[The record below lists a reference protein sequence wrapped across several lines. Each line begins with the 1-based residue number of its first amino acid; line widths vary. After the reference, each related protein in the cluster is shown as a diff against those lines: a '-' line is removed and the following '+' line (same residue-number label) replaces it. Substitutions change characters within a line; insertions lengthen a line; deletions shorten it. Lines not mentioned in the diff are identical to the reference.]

1 MKTLKKIALT
11 LVIIGA
17 INWGLIGLFQF
28 DLVAAIFGGQ
38 DGALA
43 RVIYTLVG
51 LSGLVCLSILFDP
64 MTETSKDLDTGK
76 NRTMRTNNVQYG
88 TEFGEET
95 DLTNSYNSSLQDS
108 DKDQDPLNR
117 KE

>member
-1 MKTLKKIALT
+1 METLKRIALA

-17 INWGLIGLFQF
+17 INWGLIGFFQF

-43 RVIYTLVG
+43 RIIYALVG
-51 LSGLVCLSILFDP
+51 LSGLYCITMLFAP
-64 MTETSKDLDTGK
+64 MDETDDVTDTGRV
-76 NRTMRTNNVQYG
+76 NYG

-95 DLTNSYNSSLQDS
+95 DFS
-108 DKDQDPLNR
+108 DLNR
-117 KE
+117 DQ